1 VFSGVADPSQYAA
14 IWDRALSS
22 AGQIKYSSLI
32 VTPYFNY
39 YVVSATAEIGH
50 RQEALNWIRAYWG
63 GMVTEG
69 ADPAWYKGRNFHASL
84 QADNTRGHNVS
95 LADG

>member
-63 GMVTEG
+63 GMVNEG
-69 ADPAWYKGRNFHASL
+69 ATSYWGRRRSRL
-84 QADNTRGHNVS
+84 V
-95 LADG
+95 